1 MVLIINLFFF
11 QKSGIIV
18 VSDPERDKQMVQ
30 ELLELKD
37 KVEKIIKESFQ
48 NENKFHQVVRVCTN
62 GYCATTICVQYVTA
76 LHYIGFF

>member
-1 MVLIINLFFF
+1 MVLIIILFFF

-62 GYCATTICVQYVTA
+62 GYCTTQQIR
-76 LHYIGFF
+76 